1 MRFVIGHISHE
12 TNAFSPIRTD
22 HAEFVKRG
30 LFRGEGIAKAY
41 CGTKTHIGGFFDV
54 AAREGVELIPTIA
67 AGATPAGPVARE
79 AYDQYLQELLD
90 GISAAGKIDG
100 VLLALHG
107 AMMVEGKPDG
117 EGDILSAVRQLV
129 GKDMPVVSTLDLHA
143 NITPKMVAN
152 ADALFVYDT
161 YPHVDTYEKGVIA
174 AETIIRAARG
184 GVRPVMGF
192 RQLPMMHAVVFQ
204 YTGAIP
210 MSTVFEYVR
219 RLEDNEKVIDICVAA
234 GFPWSDF
241 DGAGYSV
248 VVTTDGDRDLA
259 QRLADEVG
267 DLSWNLRRLFER
279 RLYTP
284 EEAVR
289 MAAASP
295 VGPVVMA
302 DVSDNPGAGASCDSV
317 EVVRVMVEH
326 GVKSAAVA
334 VIADTKALELCA
346 KAGVG
351 SKVTVTIGAKTDSF
365 HGKPLEVTG
374 RVRLISD
381 GVFLRKGPMSTGM
394 VNTMGKTVVLNVD
407 GIEILLTE
415 QRVQPTDAEVFRS
428 VGIEPLDKQMLLLKS
443 CVHYRA
449 AFEPLARGGVL
460 EVVGPGLS
468 HPDLNLLPFKAIRR
482 PMYPLDE
489 A

>member
-1 MRFVIGHISHE
+1 MSHE

-22 HAEFVKRG
+22 YGEFVKRG
-30 LFRGEGIAKAY
+30 VFRGEGIAKAY
-41 CGTKTHIGGFFDV
+41 RGTRTHIGGFFDV
-54 AAREGVELIPTIA
+54 AARERVELIPTTA
-67 AGATPAGPVARE
+67 AGATPAGPVARD
-79 AYDQYLQELLD
+79 AYEGFLQELLE
-90 GISAAGKIDG
+90 GIEGAGKIDG

-107 AMMVEGKPDG
+107 AMMVEGLPDG
-117 EGDILSAVRQLV
+117 EGDILTRVRQLV
-129 GKDMPVVSTLDLHA
+129 GRDMPVVSTLDLHA
-143 NITPKMVAN
+143 NITPQMVDN
-152 ADALFVYDT
+152 ADGLFVYDT

-184 GVRPVMGF
+184 DARPVMGF

-219 RLEDNEKVIDICVAA
+219 RLEDGEKVIDICVAA

-248 VVTTDGDRDLA
+248 VATTDGDKDLA

-279 RLYTP
+279 KLHTP

-289 MAAASP
+289 KAAASAAW
-295 VGPVVMA
+295 PVVMA

-317 EVVRVMVEH
+317 EIVRAMLEQ
-326 GVKSAAVA
+326 GVRSAAVA
-334 VIADTKALELCA
+334 VIADKEALELCA
-346 KAGVG
+346 GAGVG
-351 SKVTVTIGAKTDSF
+351 SKVMLTIGAKTDSF
-365 HGKPLEVTG
+365 HGRPLEVSG
-374 RVRLISD
+374 RVKLISD

-394 VNTMGKTVVLNVD
+394 TNTMGKTVVLNVD
-407 GIEILLTE
+407 GIEIMLTG

-468 HPDLNLLPFKAIRR
+468 HPDLNLLPFKHIRR
-482 PMYPLDE
+482 PMYPLDQ